1 MALVSSCAQNNEV
14 SFLGKPLSVP
24 QEEFIRHL
32 EDNGFVKDGGSLKGK
47 FLDEEVFI
55 ILSDDVNGHY
65 NKAIVSA
72 LFMDVDKANSYYQ
85 KVCKTIAQ
93 EHSNF
98 EEQNEDSFGSK
109 GTRFVKKEGGSIS
122 ITLATEGYIGM
133 VSIIYDVEDTD
144 KEENN
149 INSTNAN
156 VKTFEVNGVSFNMV
170 LVDGGIFKM
179 GATEEQGSNVED
191 DEKPVHEVNVPSF
204 LIGQTEVTQELW
216 EAVKG
221 NNPSSNKHKLHP
233 VENISWN
240 DCVEFLD
247 KLNALTHQNFRIP
260 SEAEWEYAA
269 RGGKLSKGF
278 KYSGSNNLSEVAW
291 NADNCSST
299 HAVATKSPNELG
311 IFDMSGNVYE
321 YCADWY
327 DENAYS
333 SGNPKASLDENHVMR
348 GGNHCGKPEICRVAD
363 RAYSPSPQYGEFF
376 LGIRLALN
384 EAQ

>member
-1 MALVSSCAQNNEV
+1 MVLVSSCAQNNEV

-291 NADNCSST
+291 NADNCSDKT
-299 HAVATKSPNELG
+299 N
-311 IFDMSGNVYE
+311 
-321 YCADWY
+321 
-327 DENAYS
+327 
-333 SGNPKASLDENHVMR
+333 
-348 GGNHCGKPEICRVAD
+348 
-363 RAYSPSPQYGEFF
+363 
-376 LGIRLALN
+376 
-384 EAQ
+384 